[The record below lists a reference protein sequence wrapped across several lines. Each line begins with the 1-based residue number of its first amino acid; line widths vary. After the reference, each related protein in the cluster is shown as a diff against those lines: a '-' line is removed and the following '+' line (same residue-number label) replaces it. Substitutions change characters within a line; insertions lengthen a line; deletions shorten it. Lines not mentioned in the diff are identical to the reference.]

1 MVSGNVGWS
10 SLFGGKFDNY
20 NCNVCTGPFEGGHH
34 GLPYLHHSLALGQTT
49 EREDSP
55 THQQKIGLKTY

>member
-20 NCNVCTGPFEGGHH
+20 NCSLRTGPFGGHH
-34 GLPYLHHSLALGQTT
+34 SLHYLHHSLALGQTT
-49 EREDSP
+49 EREHSP
-55 THQQKIGLKTY
+55 THQQKIGLKIY